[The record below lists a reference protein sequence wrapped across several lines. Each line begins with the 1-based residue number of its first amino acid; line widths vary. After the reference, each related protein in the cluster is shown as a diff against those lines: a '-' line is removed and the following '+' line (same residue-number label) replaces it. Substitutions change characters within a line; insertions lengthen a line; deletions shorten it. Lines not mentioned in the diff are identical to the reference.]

1 MADEPD
7 VPDHISLEGRATMI
21 ADETGRVTHAGNP
34 TARRAHV
41 KAIALAHL
49 RAALE
54 QWGRTIPHS
63 EAG

>member
-1 MADEPD
+1 MADEPV
-7 VPDHISLEGRATMI
+7 VPDHISLEGRAAMI
-21 ADETGRVTHAGNP
+21 ADETGRVAHAGDP
-34 TARRAHV
+34 AARRTHV

-54 QWGRTIPHS
+54 QWGRTITRS